1 MKLRVVGIVSKPK
14 KEDVCAAAPRLFD
27 WLKQHGIEAIYDEE
41 TARCLDRKGGLPR
54 AQVPA
59 RADLLVVLGGD
70 GTLLATAR
78 LLENHTVPILA
89 VNLGSLGFLTE
100 ITLDEMYSVLEAVL
114 AGRHRIEARRQLAG
128 EVERQGHVVA
138 RYFALNDI
146 VLHKASLARI
156 LDFDVSIDA
165 RFVSRIRADGLI
177 VSTPTGSTAYSLSA
191 GGPIVLPSVE
201 AMVVTPIAPHMLT
214 NRPLVIPGDSVVE
227 VLVSSPGESAYVT
240 ADGQEGEELDTGSRV
255 RLRVSDRTVQLV
267 TSPNRDYF
275 QILRSKLHWGE
286 R

>member
-1 MKLRVVGIVSKPK
+1 MKLRAVGVISKPK
-14 KEDVCAAAPRLFD
+14 KENICAVAPGLLA
-27 WLKQHGIEAIYDEE
+27 WLKQHNIDAVFDEE
-41 TARCLDRKGGLPR
+41 TGRCLELPGGLPR
-54 AQVPA
+54 AQIPA

-70 GTLLATAR
+70 GTLLATSR
-78 LLENHTVPILA
+78 LLEDRAVPILA

-100 ITLDEMYSVLEAVL
+100 IKLDEMYSALDAVL
-114 AGRHRIEARRQLAG
+114 ADRHRIEARRQLAG
-128 EVERQGHVVA
+128 EVEREGKVVA
-138 RYFALNDI
+138 RYLALNDI

-156 LDFDVSIDA
+156 LDFDVTIDA

-177 VSTPTGSTAYSLSA
+177 ISTPTGSTAYSLSA

-214 NRPLVIPGDSVVE
+214 NRPLVIPSNSQVE
-227 VLVSSPGESAYVT
+227 VVAASPGELAYVT

-255 RLRVSDRTVQLV
+255 RLRMSDRTVQLV